1 MKHST
6 LSLLICIGGCFSACS
21 PTNEKVNPLT
31 QHEDEITNII
41 AEMTLEEKINMLHG
55 KNIPDRLCPCSYMEH
70 GNGIQ
75 IRRGNGCRS

>member
-41 AEMTLEEKINMLHG
+41 AEMTLEEKINMLQRKKHVFIG
-55 KNIPDRLCPCSYMEH
+55 R
-70 GNGIQ
+70 
-75 IRRGNGCRS
+75 CRTSEYT

>member
-41 AEMTLEEKINMLHG
+41 AEMTLEENKHAPRKKHVFIG
-55 KNIPDRLCPCSYMEH
+55 R
-70 GNGIQ
+70 
-75 IRRGNGCRS
+75 CRTSEYT

>member
-31 QHEDEITNII
+31 QHEDEIT
-41 AEMTLEEKINMLHG
+41 TV
-55 KNIPDRLCPCSYMEH
+55 SYTHLRAHET
-70 GNGIQ
+70 
-75 IRRGNGCRS
+75 